1 MTLEFSKE
9 ALQAALAELLLATVS
24 ELNKRKHPGWAYCV
38 YTKATLQ
45 GSLSTLHLLIDDD
58 MSQSEYNQLM
68 VDAGLLKKPKQTSH
82 AHGVSKDN
90 WEAFCANHSIKYC
103 EANVM
108 NSCTINTWEI
118 KRESVF
124 LRLGGT
130 SGINPKEQIY
140 HELNGS
146 TKAPKLRS
154 PRFLEAKNRLKH
166 KINHDA
172 KIATTPTPLSNSNP
186 VQDNKNAHLGEKRK
200 SAAIE
205 APPPWATRRS
215 PAGGTTK
222 SPADG
227 TSKGLS
233 AIHTSEHGQIT
244 SVSYILTWGET
255 TGAVLARFGGLVE
268 KEIDQSEL
276 AVAVEAMKATL
287 NACSIREVKRE
298 NLETTRHEQPSTK
311 TTASASIPSNCLKRP
326 ANPTS
331 ILERQ
336 STIKRT
342 RIAEDEDS
350 TLEKTI
356 SSPTSKVIKGLYPRL
371 GKNTLESRQ
380 SRILNWSEGTA
391 ALDSSSNAPTKA
403 AQNKAET
410 LAYLVHAGA
419 SGNPALAAETVVRM
433 LDRVD
438 CHRIRENVRRI
449 LRAENHELNVDRVIA
464 NGLVEFIQHH
474 HTRGQRSKDAQNA
487 IDAILTAA
495 CFALPADEAASH
507 RQLASRIFGDANA
520 SAKLTRHKNKALEM
534 IGSGSYFSPKERK
547 TRSDAYKEEA
557 ASCVSN
563 FCHSKESSRLGTE
576 SYRCIKVKDPIT
588 NLSEPHPLRVWNEV
602 TLDARYASFSQSNI
616 YRRWQRDNGD
626 KTIGFTSFRAHVCPC
641 VRDPTPESC
650 VDLVYLQCHEYMVAI
665 RNALRHRPSL

>member
-9 ALQAALAELLLATVS
+9 ALQAALAELLLATVF

-38 YTKATLQ
+38 YTTATQ
-45 GSLSTLHLLIDDD
+45 QASLSTLHSLLADD

-124 LRLGGT
+124 LLLGGT

-146 TKAPKLRS
+146 AKAPKLRS
-154 PRFLEAKNRLKH
+154 PRFLDAKNRLKH
-166 KINHDA
+166 KINHDT

-233 AIHTSEHGQIT
+233 AIHKSQHEQIT

-255 TGAVLARFGGLVE
+255 SGAVLARFGGLVE

-326 ANPTS
+326 ANTTS

-336 STIKRT
+336 STMKRT
-342 RIAEDEDS
+342 RISEDEDS
-350 TLEKTI
+350 TLEKTV

-371 GKNTLESRQ
+371 GNNTLESRQ
-380 SRILNWSEGTA
+380 SRILNWSGGTA

-438 CHRIRENVRRI
+438 CHPIRENVPRI

-474 HTRGQRSKDAQNA
+474 HTRGQ
-487 IDAILTAA
+487 
-495 CFALPADEAASH
+495 
-507 RQLASRIFGDANA
+507 
-520 SAKLTRHKNKALEM
+520 
-534 IGSGSYFSPKERK
+534 
-547 TRSDAYKEEA
+547 
-557 ASCVSN
+557 
-563 FCHSKESSRLGTE
+563 
-576 SYRCIKVKDPIT
+576 
-588 NLSEPHPLRVWNEV
+588 
-602 TLDARYASFSQSNI
+602 
-616 YRRWQRDNGD
+616 
-626 KTIGFTSFRAHVCPC
+626 
-641 VRDPTPESC
+641 
-650 VDLVYLQCHEYMVAI
+650 
-665 RNALRHRPSL
+665 